1 MSRKDFFS
9 PATATSVVVA
19 NMIGTGV
26 FTSLGFQLVDIQSGF
41 VLLMLWVVGGIT
53 ACCGA
58 LSYAELG
65 ATLPRSGGEY
75 NFLGRIYHPAAG
87 FISGWVSSTI
97 GFSAP
102 VALVAITFG
111 TYLSSVFPV
120 LSPKWL
126 AIALILALTL
136 VHASSR
142 HNSGSFQRVFTAIKL
157 LLIILFCL
165 IALIMV
171 KEPTTLSFMPKS
183 GDGALLTSGA
193 FAIAL
198 IYVNY
203 AYTGWNAA
211 TYLSSELEEPQ
222 KSLPK
227 VLGYGTLLVMLLY
240 LALNFTFL
248 RVAPIDALSGQLDIG
263 YIAAQHVLG
272 DVGAAVMGIVLAVL
286 LISTVSAMILSG
298 PRVLH
303 VIGQDY
309 PMFKL
314 LGKTNKNGIPTMA
327 IYCQSILA
335 LLFVVY
341 SSFQEIMIFASFT
354 LGLNTLLAVLG
365 LFVLRWQLPNIDRPY
380 KTFGYPITPLIY
392 ITLMSWTLIYTAIH
406 KPREAL
412 VAVAIIATG
421 LLLYFISL
429 RFQTEQT

>member
-9 PATATSVVVA
+9 PTTATSVVIA
-19 NMIGTGV
+19 NMVGTGV
-26 FTSLGFQLVDIQSGF
+26 FTSLGFQLLDIQSGF
-41 VLLMLWVVGGIT
+41 VLLMLWVVGGVT

-102 VALVAITFG
+102 VALTAITFG
-111 TYLSSVFPV
+111 TYLASVFPE

-126 AIALILALTL
+126 AIALILILTFI
-136 VHASSR
+136 HASSR
-142 HNSGSFQRVFTAIKL
+142 HNSGSFQRIFTAIKL

-183 GDGALLTSGA
+183 GDGALITSGA

-211 TYLSSELEEPQ
+211 TYLSSELEQPQ

-227 VLGYGTLLVMLLY
+227 VLGYGTLVVMVLY

-272 DVGAAVMGIVLAVL
+272 DIGAAIMGIVLALL

-314 LGKTNKNGIPTMA
+314 LGKTNKNGVPTMA

-335 LLFVVY
+335 LLFVVN
-341 SSFQEIMIFASFT
+341 SSFQQIMIFASFT

-365 LFVLRWQLPNIDRPY
+365 LFVLRWQLPDIERPY
-380 KTFGYPITPLIY
+380 KTFGYPVTPIIY
-392 ITLMSWTLIYTAIH
+392 ITLMGWTLVYTAIN
-406 KPREAL
+406 KPVEAL
-412 VAVAIIATG
+412 FALGIIVTG
-421 LLLYFISL
+421 ALLYFISI
-429 RFQTEQT
+429 RFQQDRD

>member
-9 PATATSVVVA
+9 PTTAISVVIA
-19 NMIGTGV
+19 NMVGTGV
-26 FTSLGFQLVDIQSGF
+26 FASLGYQLLDIQSGF

-75 NFLGRIYHPAAG
+75 NFLGRIYHPVAG
-87 FISGWVSSTI
+87 FVSGWVSSTI

-102 VALVAITFG
+102 VALTAITFG

-126 AIALILALTL
+126 AIALILVLTFI
-136 VHASSR
+136 HASSR
-142 HNSGSFQRVFTAIKL
+142 RNSGGFQRVFTAIKL
-157 LLIILFCL
+157 LLIILFCMF
-165 IALIMV
+165 ALILV
-171 KEPTTLSFMPKS
+171 KEPTSLSFMPKP
-183 GDGALLTSGA
+183 GDGALITSGA

-211 TYLSSELEEPQ
+211 TYLSSELEHPQ
-222 KSLPK
+222 KSLPR
-227 VLGYGTLLVMLLY
+227 VLGYGTLIVMLLY

-272 DVGAAVMGIVLAVL
+272 DIGAAIMGIVLAVL

-314 LGKTNKNGIPTMA
+314 LGKTNKNGVPTMA
-327 IYCQSILA
+327 IFCQSILA
-335 LLFVVY
+335 LLFVVN
-341 SSFQEIMIFASFT
+341 SSFQQIMIFASFT
-354 LGLNTLLAVLG
+354 LGLNTLLAVIG

-392 ITLMSWTLIYTAIH
+392 ITLMSWTLTYTAIQ
-406 KPREAL
+406 KPKEAL
-412 VAVAIIATG
+412 GAVVIIAIG
-421 LLLYFISL
+421 LLLYFISS
-429 RFQTEQT
+429 RFQPNQA

>member
-9 PATATSVVVA
+9 PTTAISVVIA
-19 NMIGTGV
+19 NMVGTGV
-26 FTSLGFQLVDIQSGF
+26 FASLGYQLLDIQSGF

-75 NFLGRIYHPAAG
+75 NFLGRIYHPVAG
-87 FISGWVSSTI
+87 FVSGWVSSTI

-102 VALVAITFG
+102 VALTAITFG

-126 AIALILALTL
+126 AIALILVLTFI
-136 VHASSR
+136 HASSR
-142 HNSGSFQRVFTAIKL
+142 RNSGGFQRVFTAIKL
-157 LLIILFCL
+157 LLIILFCMF
-165 IALIMV
+165 ALILV
-171 KEPTTLSFMPKS
+171 KEPTSLSFMPKP
-183 GDGALLTSGA
+183 GDGALITSGA

-211 TYLSSELEEPQ
+211 TYLSSELEHPQ
-222 KSLPK
+222 KSLPR
-227 VLGYGTLLVMLLY
+227 VLGYGTLIVMLLY

-272 DVGAAVMGIVLAVL
+272 DIGAAIMGIVLAVL

-314 LGKTNKNGIPTMA
+314 LGKTNKNGVPTMA
-327 IYCQSILA
+327 IFCQSILA
-335 LLFVVY
+335 LLFVVN
-341 SSFQEIMIFASFT
+341 SSFQQIMIFASFT
-354 LGLNTLLAVLG
+354 LGLNTLLAVIG

-392 ITLMSWTLIYTAIH
+392 ITLMSWTLIYTAIQ
-406 KPREAL
+406 KPKEAL
-412 VAVAIIATG
+412 GAVVIIAIG
-421 LLLYFISL
+421 LLLYLISN
-429 RFQTEQT
+429 RFQPNKA

>member
-9 PATATSVVVA
+9 PATATSVVIA
-19 NMIGTGV
+19 NMVGTGV
-26 FTSLGFQLVDIQSGF
+26 FTSLGFQLLDIQSGF
-41 VLLMLWVVGGIT
+41 VLLMLWVVGGVT

-102 VALVAITFG
+102 VALTAITFG
-111 TYLSSVFPV
+111 TYLASVFPE

-126 AIALILALTL
+126 ALALILILTFI
-136 VHASSR
+136 HASSR
-142 HNSGSFQRVFTAIKL
+142 HNSGSFQRIFTAIKL

-183 GDGALLTSGA
+183 GDAALITSGA

-211 TYLSSELEEPQ
+211 TYLSSELEQPQ

-227 VLGYGTLLVMLLY
+227 VLGYGTLVVMVLY

-248 RVAPIDALSGQLDIG
+248 RVAPVDALSGQLDIG

-272 DVGAAVMGIVLAVL
+272 DIGAAIMGIVLALL

-309 PMFKL
+309 PLFKL
-314 LGKTNKNGIPTMA
+314 LGKTNKNGVPTMA

-335 LLFVVY
+335 LLFVVN
-341 SSFQEIMIFASFT
+341 SSFQQIMIFASFT

-365 LFVLRWQLPNIDRPY
+365 LFVLRWQLPNIERPY
-380 KTFGYPITPLIY
+380 KTFGYPVTPIIY
-392 ITLMSWTLIYTAIH
+392 ITLMGWTLIYTAIN
-406 KPREAL
+406 KPVEAL
-412 VAVAIIATG
+412 FALGIIVTG
-421 LLLYFISL
+421 LLMYFISI
-429 RFQTEQT
+429 RFQPIQG